1 MEEISSLNAELRWLT
16 PLFPQLRLY
25 PLDDEYAAFNPLSG
39 QTHFINELS
48 FEVLQLL
55 HESDGL
61 SAPQIVDAFS
71 DGNESVELDAFRQ
84 SLVTHLSE
92 LDELGLITRADD

>member
-1 MEEISSLNAELRWLT
+1 MNSETRWLT

-25 PLDDEYAAFNPLSG
+25 PLEGEYAAFNPLSG

-48 FEVLQLL
+48 LEVLRLL

-61 SAPQIVDAFS
+61 SASQIVDAFS
-71 DGNESVELDAFRQ
+71 DGNDSAELEVFRQ
-84 SLVTHLSE
+84 SLGTHIHH
-92 LDELGLITRADD
+92 LDELGLIAHADD